1 MEILREEKNKI
12 RIIIIYEFFIQDN
25 QIKIVYTYTLNI
37 YKYTKIL
44 FSLWVLWNNNQNNNF
59 KKFNN

>member
-37 YKYTKIL
+37 YKN
-44 FSLWVLWNNNQNNNF
+44 SVLPLSPV
-59 KKFNN
+59 K